1 MDSSVQKEFVMGKE
15 VGSTQVGQEEKV
27 QGSKIA
33 QIKRLNDSIPSR
45 KENWGQWGTGE
56 VGVEAELN
64 GHIKEVA
71 WMYLE

>member
-1 MDSSVQKEFVMGKE
+1 MGKE

-27 QGSKIA
+27 EGSRAA
-33 QIKRLNDSIPSR
+33 QMKRLNDSIASR
-45 KENWGQWGTGE
+45 KENWSQCGIGE

-64 GHIKEVA
+64 GPISHVV